1 MMCFNG
7 FPIAS
12 LNATKS
18 DIVAKRLLLCISSTL
33 IALFVA
39 SMLQYEW
46 YVFSVVHIIILGLQ
60 PIGCWK
66 VTCAQV
72 IDRICDWLW
81 ETPHVCIK

>member
-1 MMCFNG
+1 MTHCDVYIMMCFNG

-46 YVFSVVHIIILGLQ
+46 YVFSVVHIIILR
-60 PIGCWK
+60 PA
-66 VTCAQV
+66 TH
-72 IDRICDWLW
+72 WLL
-81 ETPHVCIK
+81 ESHLCSSNRPYM